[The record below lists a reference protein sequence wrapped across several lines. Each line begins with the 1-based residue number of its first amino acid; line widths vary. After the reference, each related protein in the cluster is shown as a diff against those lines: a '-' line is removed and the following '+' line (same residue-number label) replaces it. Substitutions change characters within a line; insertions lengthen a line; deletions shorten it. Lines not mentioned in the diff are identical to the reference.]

1 MYAIFK
7 RISFI
12 IDVNTTNDLDCYSY
26 ICFSPAFHNELTILK
41 YPNLVLLQYLQAQ
54 QLVEEQRRQMDMMDM
69 DNTRISE
76 QINLEIQ
83 KVKVS
88 CFKCWG
94 IVHSW
99 A

>member
-1 MYAIFK
+1 ME
-7 RISFI
+7 R
-12 IDVNTTNDLDCYSY
+12 
-26 ICFSPAFHNELTILK
+26 LTF
-41 YPNLVLLQYLQAQ
+41 VMFQYLQAQ

-83 KVKVS
+83 RVKVNILS
-88 CFKCWG
+88 DVNIFFCNNQF
-94 IVHSW
+94 V